1 MNGLGTQMKKSD
13 VTKINDVMVGLSDM
27 LEGKEVSIVIPA
39 LTMLLANAGVM
50 SGTQQSN
57 LLAYVALTVTNT
69 YTENSSIDE
78 IVH

>member
-50 SGTQQSN
+50 SGTEPSS
-57 LLAYVALTVTNT
+57 LLAYIALTVTNT
-69 YTENSSIDE
+69 YTESSSIDE

>member
-1 MNGLGTQMKKSD
+1 MKKSD
-13 VTKINDVMVGLSDM
+13 VTKTNDLMVGLSDM

-50 SGTQQSN
+50 SGTEPSS
-57 LLAYVALTVTNT
+57 LLAYIALTVTNT

>member
-1 MNGLGTQMKKSD
+1 MKKSD
-13 VTKINDVMVGLSDM
+13 VTKTNDLMVGLSDM

-50 SGTQQSN
+50 SGTEPSS
-57 LLAYVALTVTNT
+57 LLAYIALTVTNT
-69 YTENSSIDE
+69 YTESSSIDE

>member
-1 MNGLGTQMKKSD
+1 MHGLGTQMKKSD

-50 SGTQQSN
+50 SGTEPSN
-57 LLAYVALTVTNT
+57 LLAYIAITVTNT
-69 YTENSSIDE
+69 YSENSSTDE

>member
-1 MNGLGTQMKKSD
+1 MKKSD
-13 VTKINDVMVGLSDM
+13 VTKTNDLMVGLSDM

-50 SGTQQSN
+50 SGTEPSS
-57 LLAYVALTVTNT
+57 LLAYIALTVTNT
-69 YTENSSIDE
+69 YTENSSTDE